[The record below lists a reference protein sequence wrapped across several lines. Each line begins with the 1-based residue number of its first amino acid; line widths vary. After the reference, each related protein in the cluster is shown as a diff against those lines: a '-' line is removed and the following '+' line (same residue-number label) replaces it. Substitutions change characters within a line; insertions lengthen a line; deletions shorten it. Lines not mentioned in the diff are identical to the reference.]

1 MAAKA
6 VPATH
11 AVDRAQNVRGQ
22 QQSRAAAA
30 AAVDPAIA
38 LQVAMEIADAA
49 ARRAAMMKI
58 FAAWAASDTQTAFE
72 FADTLADPADQDA
85 ALQAIESVAPVG
97 IGVALRME
105 NGFPLIFDLVP
116 GSNADIG
123 GQVGVGDVILAVG
136 QGDGELVSLEGMQM
150 EDIVGLVRGA
160 PGTPVDL
167 VVIPADAEPGD
178 EPVIVEIP
186 RAQIIFNRG

>member
-38 LQVAMEIADAA
+38 LQAAMEIADAA